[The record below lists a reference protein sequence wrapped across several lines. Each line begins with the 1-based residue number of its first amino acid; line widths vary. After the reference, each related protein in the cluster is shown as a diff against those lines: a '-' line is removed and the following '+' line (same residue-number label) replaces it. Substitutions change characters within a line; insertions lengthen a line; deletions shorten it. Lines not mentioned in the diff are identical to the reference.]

1 MEKEGLRMRDRGQK
15 GRREEEGKIVV
26 RRRAKEEGRNFG
38 TKRKAKGSRK
48 EGVIE

>member
-1 MEKEGLRMRDRGQK
+1 MEKEGLHMRDRGQK
-15 GRREEEGKIVV
+15 GRREEGKIVV